1 MNTHKATVWI
11 SRSGSDRSVELAI
24 LALAERA

>member
-1 MNTHKATVWI
+1 MKTHKATLRI
-11 SRSGSDRSVELAI
+11 SHSESDPSVEFAI